1 MWFPQFCPI
10 MVCFRN
16 SSLKVPS
23 KTAKNCLEMLTVS
36 LRLIVSIKAGV
47 CGDYTTRLR
56 DVFLFAFQDGS
67 LRSCAGRK
75 RRQVQRHDETAS
87 RSVCCSDAAAVT
99 PDRPF
104 RYG

>member
-1 MWFPQFCPI
+1 MVPAVLPCNGVLPKFLAEGSLEDGKKLSRNVNGQFTSD
-10 MVCFRN
+10 CF
-16 SSLKVPS
+16 L
-23 KTAKNCLEMLTVS
+23 
-36 LRLIVSIKAGV
+36 LRRTFA
-47 CGDYTTRLR
+47 GDYTTRLR